1 VPPGA
6 AIENP
11 CPNRLAE
18 ILKELPL
25 ERAVLM
31 PCADDWVKAVA
42 ELPAELA
49 RRFPVSMPPRP
60 IVEAM
65 LDKWRFSE
73 LLEREEV
80 PHAKTWLLR
89 SMEEAEAL
97 PGEEFE
103 GAFLKPRVSQEFSRR
118 YKAKAFSA
126 KNREEALQLLRK
138 TFEDGMAM
146 VLQEYIPGPL
156 TSHHLIEGFV
166 DQYGRPT
173 WFARQRLR
181 MYPTPFGNSTLTMT
195 VPFEKMAPAAE
206 ALRRMFLRTGF
217 RGIFGAEFKYDE
229 RDGQFKLLEIN
240 ARAWWYVEFA
250 ERCGLPVCKLAYLDA
265 LGQPGEP
272 VEGYKA
278 GRRWVHLSQDYLA
291 YRELRRKGQLNLGSW
306 VRSWLGAEDAM
317 LRWSDPGPFL
327 ANLLR
332 ARKRLVVHRMREV
345 MSPTAQKEEIP
356 PANRPKPHRKREGSS
371 TPARV
376 GGTVPR
382 QEAR

>member
-1 VPPGA
+1 MDGLRVPVLVLGHGITHLGVIRSLGRAGITAYSITDQPEYLPYSRYFQVPPGKP
-6 AIENP
+6 IENP
-11 CPNRLAE
+11 RPSRLTE

-65 LDKWRFSE
+65 LDKWCFSE

-80 PHAKTWLLR
+80 PHPKTWLLR

-97 PGEEFE
+97 PEEEFE

-118 YKAKAFSA
+118 YKVKAFSA

-166 DQYGRPT
+166 DQHGRPT
-173 WFARQRLR
+173 WFAR
-181 MYPTPFGNSTLTMT
+181 
-195 VPFEKMAPAAE
+195 
-206 ALRRMFLRTGF
+206 
-217 RGIFGAEFKYDE
+217 
-229 RDGQFKLLEIN
+229 
-240 ARAWWYVEFA
+240 
-250 ERCGLPVCKLAYLDA
+250 
-265 LGQPGEP
+265 
-272 VEGYKA
+272 
-278 GRRWVHLSQDYLA
+278 
-291 YRELRRKGQLNLGSW
+291 
-306 VRSWLGAEDAM
+306 
-317 LRWSDPGPFL
+317 
-327 ANLLR
+327 
-332 ARKRLVVHRMREV
+332 
-345 MSPTAQKEEIP
+345 
-356 PANRPKPHRKREGSS
+356 
-371 TPARV
+371 
-376 GGTVPR
+376 
-382 QEAR
+382 